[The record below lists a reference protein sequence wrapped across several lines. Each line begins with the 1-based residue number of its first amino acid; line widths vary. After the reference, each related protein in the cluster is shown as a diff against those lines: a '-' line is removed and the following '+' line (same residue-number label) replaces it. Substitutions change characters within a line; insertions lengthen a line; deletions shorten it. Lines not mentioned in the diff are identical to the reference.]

1 MPIPTPSTWRSGPVL
16 APQLRGDVSEAV
28 AFLGRRPL
36 FIGAQTTSTQSISNA
51 ADTVVALDTEVADT
65 TGGHQIAANQGT
77 WYGMTPGW
85 YVAEAIC
92 PLNYTGG
99 SGNLSVGVG
108 GNQGGGSFGIFYGM
122 SLPMAS
128 GFIPQCLG
136 ARLMQMVSTGVYG
149 GGSNDYIRLYV
160 NQNSGSSQNLLN
172 GTGRY
177 PQLYVRWACANSGTI
192 GLPVPAPAA
201 WPVPPA
207 YVTSAFLNAQVR
219 DVVRFLVYPP
229 VTEWSYTGAGQNLAS
244 QNVVPSTGNTVNL
257 DTMTVDNYGA
267 FSNAANTWTAPVSGI
282 YWLYGQV
289 SLSAQ
294 PTSVAVAAGLTV
306 NSANYNSG
314 STVTL
319 WGGAFAAG
327 TVNINSAIARRRLRL
342 DGGDTVRLAG
352 WQRDSGGN
360 TAPVLGSGMWTS
372 KLIAVWEAA

>member
-1 MPIPTPSTWRSGPVL
+1 V
-16 APQLRGDVSEAV
+16 
-28 AFLGRRPL
+28 
-36 FIGAQTTSTQSISNA
+36 
-51 ADTVVALDTEVADT
+51 
-65 TGGHQIAANQGT
+65 
-77 WYGMTPGW
+77 PG
-85 YVAEAIC
+85 
-92 PLNYTGG
+92 
-99 SGNLSVGVG
+99 
-108 GNQGGGSFGIFYGM
+108 
-122 SLPMAS
+122 
-128 GFIPQCLG
+128 
-136 ARLMQMVSTGVYG
+136 
-149 GGSNDYIRLYV
+149 
-160 NQNSGSSQNLLN
+160 
-172 GTGRY
+172 
-177 PQLYVRWACANSGTI
+177 
-192 GLPVPAPAA
+192 
-201 WPVPPA
+201 
-207 YVTSAFLNAQVR
+207 
-219 DVVRFLVYPP
+219 
-229 VTEWSYTGAGQNLAS
+229 
-244 QNVVPSTGNTVNL
+244 TGNTVNL